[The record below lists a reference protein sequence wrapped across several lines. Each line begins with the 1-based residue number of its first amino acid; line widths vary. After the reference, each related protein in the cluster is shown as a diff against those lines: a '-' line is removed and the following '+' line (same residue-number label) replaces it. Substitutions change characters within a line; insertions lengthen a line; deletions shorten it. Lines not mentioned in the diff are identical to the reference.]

1 MIADESSGTGGVSEP
16 ENRSTLILPTP
27 QIKNPCTKYLY
38 FDTSSQSSEEEPI
51 LLRKMR
57 KGTDDEKALTKRMVN
72 QSLTTN
78 SSKKGPGKRA
88 GIGRQI
94 PALKMR
100 IEILQDEIKKYKK
113 VLVAKN
119 KQLENYANIEDA
131 LRGKINRY
139 EHEMKGLRENGK
151 LYKKLISESENLRC
165 ENEELRKM
173 NQDYERNYS
182 NLEKK
187 YDMLKKEQLGKL
199 DNRPSPP
206 STSTVQ
212 EPWKTEEKDRTLTEE
227 EKFNIELE
235 AAIAASMAVSQ
246 PVKQE
251 KSDQYLKQEIDFML
265 ELSKKEDEI
274 RKQREHSLAIEE
286 LFRNNVEAERAVKR
300 KLESMETEKEKVTK
314 RLKAVEQEKEE
325 LVDEK
330 EKLVDELEC
339 TTLCGFCTENMKD
352 AAFEPCGHIW
362 ACFTCIKTANISNCP
377 TCRKEVENVRKVFLA

>member
-1 MIADESSGTGGVSEP
+1 MNADEFSDTGGGSEP
-16 ENRSTLILPTP
+16 ENKSTLILRTS
-27 QIKNPCTKYLY
+27 QIKNPYLSL
-38 FDTSSQSSEEEPI
+38 DASSQSSEEEPI
-51 LLRKMR
+51 LPRKIR
-57 KGTDDEKALTKRMVN
+57 KGTDDEKASLTKTMVN
-72 QSLTTN
+72 PSLTTN
-78 SSKKGPGKRA
+78 RSKKVSIKRA

-100 IEILQDEIKKYKK
+100 IEILQDDIMKYKK
-113 VLVAKN
+113 DLEVKN
-119 KQLENYANIEDA
+119 KELEKYAFLEVG
-131 LRGKINRY
+131 LRRKINRY
-139 EHEMKGLRENGK
+139 EHEMKELREQGK
-151 LYKKLISESENLRC
+151 LYKKFILENENLRC

-173 NQDYERNYS
+173 NQVYERNYS

-187 YDMLKKEQLGKL
+187 YDMLKEEHLAKL
-199 DNRPSPP
+199 NNRQSPP
-206 STSTVQ
+206 TTSTIR
-212 EPWKTEEKDRTLTEE
+212 EPWKAEEKNNTLTVE
-227 EKFNIELE
+227 EKFNLELE
-235 AAIAASMAVSQ
+235 AAIAASMTVSQ

-274 RKQREHSLAIEE
+274 RQQREHSLAIEE

-314 RLKAVEQEKEE
+314 RLKVVEQEKEE

-362 ACFTCIKTANISNCP
+362 ACFTCIKTANISTCP
-377 TCRKEVENVRKVFLA
+377 TCRKEVKNVRKVFLA